1 MRRGGGLGDGTRI
14 GMTQAI
20 GRIGWVQIDCPD
32 PERLAA
38 FWAEILGVE
47 IESRLGSPPQFVNLG
62 RQSPDAPHV
71 SFQRVP
77 EPKTVK
83 NRVHLDI
90 VVGDVALATSR
101 IELLGER
108 RRRPEADF
116 TEYGYSWRTMAD
128 PEGNEF
134 CLIYEPQS

>member
-1 MRRGGGLGDGTRI
+1 
-14 GMTQAI
+14 MTQAI

-38 FWAEILGVE
+38 FWAEVLGVE
-47 IESRLGSPPQFVNLG
+47 IESPLGSPPQFMNLG
-62 RQSPDAPHV
+62 RQSPDGPHV

-83 NRVHLDI
+83 NSVHLDI
-90 VVGDVALATSR
+90 VVGDVELATSR
-101 IELLGER
+101 IESLGGR

-116 TEYGYSWRTMAD
+116 MEYGYSWRTMAD

-134 CLIYEPQS
+134 CLFCEPQR